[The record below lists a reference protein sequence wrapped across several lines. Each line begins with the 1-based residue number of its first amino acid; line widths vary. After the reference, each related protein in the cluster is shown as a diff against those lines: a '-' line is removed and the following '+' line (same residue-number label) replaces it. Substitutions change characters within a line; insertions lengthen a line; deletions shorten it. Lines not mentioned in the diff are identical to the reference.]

1 MSKVKVHSFRMS
13 DVEDPAIYAAQPI
26 YDWQQT
32 ETGKWVM
39 EHSAPAPEWTIGLDQ
54 FGFGYQVY
62 ITANLSE
69 QDAVFFMLKYNKI
82 VA

>member
-1 MSKVKVHSFRMS
+1 MSKVMVHSFRMS

-54 FGFGYQVY
+54 FHIGYQVY